1 MFKRLLVPL
10 DGSHLAEAALPVAAY
25 LAQTLAAP
33 VILIHVI
40 ERDAPKAVHGE
51 RHLTNE
57 DEACAYLSQVA
68 AGSFPPGVQVEPHV
82 HTSAVSDVA
91 DSIAQHVKE
100 FGTDLIIMC
109 AHGHGGLRR
118 WLFGPIAQQVIVL
131 GKTPVLLIQPD
142 ENQSAPAFAC
152 RRLLVPLDGNP
163 DHEQGLVVA
172 EALAR
177 ACAASVHLVSVIQ
190 TLDTLSGQ
198 RAATA
203 RMLPG
208 TTSALLNLKQQ
219 GAEEYLQQQVK
230 PLQTAGITA
239 TVEVARGDPA
249 KLIARAAQQ
258 VKADLIV
265 LGTHSKTNLDAF
277 WSGSITPK
285 IAGQTR
291 IPLLLAPCLC
301 ESDEPENLVV
311 S

>member
-10 DGSHLAEAALPVAAY
+10 DGSHLAEAALLVAAY

-51 RHLTNE
+51 RHLPNE
-57 DEACAYLSQVA
+57 DEASVYLRQVA
-68 AGSFPPGVQVEPHV
+68 ARSFPPGVQVEPHV

-91 DSIAQHVKE
+91 DSIARHVEE
-100 FGTDLIIMC
+100 FSTDLIIMC
-109 AHGHGGLRR
+109 THGHGGLRR
-118 WLFGPIAQQVIVL
+118 WLFGPIAQQVIAL
-131 GKTPVLLIQPD
+131 GQTPVLLIQPD
-142 ENQSAPAFAC
+142 KGQSAPTFAC
-152 RRLLVPLDGNP
+152 RCLLVPLDGNP

-172 EALAR
+172 EALAQTY
-177 ACAASVHLVSVIQ
+177 AASVHLVSVIQ

-230 PLQTAGITA
+230 HLQTAGVTA
-239 TVEVARGDPA
+239 TIEVARGDPA
-249 KLIARAAQQ
+249 KLIVRAAQQ

-285 IAGQTR
+285 IAGQTH

>member
-1 MFKRLLVPL
+1 MFKHLLVPL

-40 ERDAPKAVHGE
+40 EHDAPKVVHGE

-57 DEACAYLSQVA
+57 DEANVYLRQVA
-68 AGSFPPGVQVEPHV
+68 ARSFPPGVQVEPHV

-91 DSIAQHVKE
+91 DSIARHVEE
-100 FGTDLIIMC
+100 FSTDLIIMC
-109 AHGHGGLRR
+109 THGHGGLRR
-118 WLFGPIAQQVIVL
+118 WLFGPIAQQVIAL

-142 ENQSAPAFAC
+142 EGQSALAFAC

-172 EALAR
+172 EALAQ
-177 ACAASVHLVSVIQ
+177 AYTASVHLVSVIQ

-203 RMLPG
+203 KMLPG

-230 PLQTAGITA
+230 PLQTAGVTA
-239 TVEVARGDPA
+239 TVEVSRGDPA
-249 KLIARAAQQ
+249 KLIVRAAQQ

-285 IAGQTR
+285 IAGHTHT
-291 IPLLLAPCLC
+291 PLLLVPCLC

>member
-10 DGSHLAEAALPVAAY
+10 DGSNLAEGALPAAAY

-40 ERDAPKAVHGE
+40 ERDAPKVVHGE

-57 DEACAYLSQVA
+57 AEANAYLNQVA
-68 AGSFPPGVQVEPHV
+68 ASSFPSGVQVEPHV

-91 DSIAQHVKE
+91 DSIAEHVKE

-109 AHGHGGLRR
+109 THGHGGLRR
-118 WLFGPIAQQVIVL
+118 WLFGPIAQQVIAL

-142 ENQSAPAFAC
+142 EGTTEHTFAC

-163 DHEQGLVVA
+163 DHEQGLLVA
-172 EALAR
+172 EALAQVY
-177 ACAASVHLVSVIQ
+177 AANLHLVSVIQ

-203 RMLPG
+203 KMLPG
-208 TTSALLNLKQQ
+208 TTSVLLDLKQQ
-219 GAEEYLQQQVK
+219 SAVAYLQQQVNH
-230 PLQTAGITA
+230 LQTAGITTTA
-239 TVEVARGDPA
+239 EVARGDPA
-249 KLIARAAQQ
+249 KLIVRAAQQ

-265 LGTHSKTNLDAF
+265 LGTHGKSNLDAF
-277 WSGSITPK
+277 WSGSVTPK
-285 IAGQTR
+285 IAGHTHT
-291 IPLLLAPCLC
+291 PLLLVPCLC
-301 ESDEPENLVV
+301 ESDEPENLVI